1 MRLRHGWIR
10 AGVLLMASPILA
22 SCTGDEPGAA
32 EAREWSYYG
41 GSKSFQRYSSLDQI
55 TRDNVGSVQVL
66 WRRPAM
72 DAELTAAFPDL
83 QPEGYQ
89 RSTPD
94 LDRRSPL
101 LTERLGLGRGVRCR
115 YG

>member
-10 AGVLLMASPILA
+10 AGVLLMASAILRV
-22 SCTGDEPGAA
+22 P
-32 EAREWSYYG
+32 ARETCPGRKKQESG
-41 GSKSFQRYSSLDQI
+41 ATTVVPSRSKGIPPLDQI

-83 QPEGYQ
+83 EPEGYQ
-89 RSTPD
+89 RSTPVLID
-94 LDRRSPL
+94 GVLYSA
-101 LTERLGLGRGVRCR
+101 ERLGPG
-115 YG
+115 